1 MEQIIVY
8 RCNVITAYCYLKK
21 HNLFIVSCP
30 NFVSKENCTRQAI
43 NMDPYNASSSFLKM
57 CTSNIWEWIE
67 VSKSMGPFE
76 VRFLG
81 ALKWHL
87 CNLGQALDRRLKLR
101 TALHGGAEGQL
112 SKRHGE
118 PRELIALHA
127 HVATVRDK
135 ILTASSCG
143 NGASLSAEGKWSLQ
157 WTHTTHFCCLQT
169 LTDST
174 QQSEGR
180 QREKRGVSERETET
194 RSWNDKTSMLVCICF
209 FLSHTLIS
217 LMQGKTLF
225 TESISRLT
233 WLYNVARM

>member
-1 MEQIIVY
+1 MFLAQ
-8 RCNVITAYCYLKK
+8 TLFQKK
-21 HNLFIVSCP
+21 IE
-30 NFVSKENCTRQAI
+30 KKCTRQAI

-143 NGASLSAEGKWSLQ
+143 NGASLSAEGKRSLQ

-174 QQSEGR
+174 QQSEEKK
-180 QREKRGVSERETET
+180 RETGSKRETET
-194 RSWNDKTSMLVCICF
+194 TVEMTKHTCLFIFVF
-209 FLSHTLIS
+209 FIPHSYFTHALSGENTVHWKHFQAN
-217 LMQGKTLF
+217 MA
-225 TESISRLT
+225 
-233 WLYNVARM
+233 V